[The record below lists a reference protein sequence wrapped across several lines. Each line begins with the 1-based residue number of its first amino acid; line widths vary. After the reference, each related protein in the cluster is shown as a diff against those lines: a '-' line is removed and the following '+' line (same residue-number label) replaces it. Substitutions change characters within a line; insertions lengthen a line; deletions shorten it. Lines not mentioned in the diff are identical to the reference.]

1 MNTTKTLA
9 ITQFISGIKAEA
21 VRRIHDGAIALII
34 TRPAGNGMVDIH
46 QVPFMSADKGM
57 QAYYDVVKSIRK
69 MEDELMLGKRPEVV

>member
-34 TRPAGNGMVDIH
+34 TRPAGNNMVDIH
-46 QVPFMSADKGM
+46 QVPFMPADKGM

-69 MEDELMLGKRPEVV
+69 MEDELMLGQRPEVV